1 MSGVESGYEI
11 EKDPPM
17 NIEKIFKR
25 IIILDFILAFILPFF
40 GGVIEE
46 SLYPSPEEIIF
57 SNIEIF
63 LLILAFVYV
72 VNLYF
77 LYTFKPIGKTIY
89 VPLTCI
95 AYGTIFFTPLELFAT
110 THFLYFLETAGGII
124 TGIIIGMIYF
134 TDIREKFKN

>member
-40 GGVIEE
+40 GGIIAE
-46 SLYPSPEEIIF
+46 SLYPSPEEINF
-57 SNIEIF
+57 GNIEIL
-63 LLILAFVYV
+63 LLILTVVYI

-89 VPLTCI
+89 VPLLCI
-95 AYGTIFFTPLELFAT
+95 GYGLIFFTPLEVFAT
-110 THFLYFLETAGGII
+110 THLSYFFETATGII
-124 TGIIIGMIYF
+124 SGIIIGMIYF
-134 TDIREKFKN
+134 TDIKEKFKN